1 MSILNIFSIFNRN
14 KPKEP
19 EPEQPK
25 LQPKV
30 ITTEKPKQTPII
42 QQNEIFKS
50 SHKVTENMKDKE
62 IKNMLPSLIRQDDFN
77 KIKNAKTSVERERE
91 IEEYFE
97 REFCGDEEIIID
109 DSTFELNEDN
119 VDKCADELEEK
130 RLNDDL
136 NDLMRRIDQT
146 TQNKPIPLLSVN
158 DAIKIA
164 DAYNSHEK
172 RSPKYVLTYLHILQ
186 LSKKIQGLELDFI
199 NENSLNESVEMVVD
213 YLNNYHMTL
222 NIDQVNELNFSLTSF

>member
-1 MSILNIFSIFNRN
+1 MAFLNIFSIFNRN

-30 ITTEKPKQTPII
+30 TTIEKPKQTPIV
-42 QQNEIFKS
+42 QNEIFKS

-77 KIKNAKTSVERERE
+77 KIKNAKTSEERERE